1 MNQEEQTHRNL
12 RPVAGWVPDGG
23 FTMAAIALPAVLLT
37 CRLALSADLQ
47 PATTVGPEQAN
58 ASEAFIPDVFSFRYG
73 CFRTRVDLN
82 GEWEFKID
90 KEGIGTTQGW
100 HEGREMFDR
109 TIIIPGAPQAQG
121 VGAPNQRQKN
131 QFLDPFWVRR
141 KFQMPGI
148 SSGQRVW
155 LRLGG
160 VLPAAAIYLNG
171 QYVGY
176 TKSSRTQQRV
186 DVTRF
191 VKPGAENL
199 VAIKVC
205 DFPKVRLDGMHEWQE
220 LSMIWS
226 GVYRPVCLE
235 ITDEV
240 SLIDQ
245 YIQPRLAQSS
255 ADVSFALSHP
265 SPSPL
270 RVVLKV
276 MDGNR
281 SLGSAEATLAAGQTE
296 GHAEV
301 KLGKFI
307 TWYPTHPKLYTME
320 TLVYREGGKQPI
332 DKSGL
337 RFGMREIST
346 TTNKFILNGKPIY
359 VRCMGDMGLYLD
371 TIAPPVDINWY
382 LPKLKR
388 ARDFGMNMGKVCV
401 ETWSQDFVE
410 AADEAG
416 IMLIQEMPF
425 GVGPVLR
432 ANRYTVD
439 QQFRSY
445 FSSELDGLVKQSR
458 NHASVVSYS
467 MSSELEFGQQTQ
479 ESFEFFSRELTAQA
493 KKLAPHALTIDC
505 TGYLDSVKTAKG
517 ERITDYYASIIPT
530 WCKEVLDETVV
541 NNDGRHPSV
550 LHEWN
555 WWSCYPDPNDKPKYQ
570 ETQML
575 PTWFDTLVATAR
587 TNGQE
592 QLIPTYRKNSLWLQA
607 LSRKDGLEYAR
618 RCPHVEGFILW
629 SWIDFHQYAEGVLDD
644 FWQPKNVSAKEFL
657 KSVGDSVVVLAKEG
671 NRALNLDQIGRLPLA
686 VSHYGEAD
694 LTGAVLK
701 WKAVRGKT
709 VFDRGHLKL
718 TSVKYGELI
727 QAGDAEVHLP
737 KADMGYKFDLLVTLE
752 KNGKAVNANN
762 WSFWAFSEPG
772 PDVMALGQATNA
784 GHVIGDAVFLRL
796 KPASTAPIPAA
807 TKLVVAERVDQT
819 LVDYIQAG
827 GRCLLFTQ
835 GAVIEQ
841 DKIYYPGMVNFYTL
855 FRALPWN
862 AGPGNA
868 GSVITPHPAL
878 ADFPYEGMCDLQF
891 VWAIRGV
898 VPMNFEPL
906 RPYGVKPIIRMID
919 FYKNNANNAHLLEF
933 GVGQGQVLVTSLN
946 LMTNLNQ
953 KLDVRNLA
961 ASMMNYVQSGK
972 FAPST
977 QVPRAEFLRLF
988 SPRPELEQKT
998 EKTK

>member
-1 MNQEEQTHRNL
+1 MQTCSKQRQSKPRKKAQRLGN
-12 RPVAGWVPDGG
+12 DG
-23 FTMAAIALPAVLLT
+23 LL
-37 CRLALSADLQ
+37 LALLVVVLNCGSAISAEPQ
-47 PATTVGPEQAN
+47 PANTAAPDPE
-58 ASEAFIPDVFSFRYG
+58 ASSDAFITDVFSFRFG
-73 CFRTRVDLN
+73 CHRSQVDLN
-82 GEWEFKID
+82 GVWEFKMD
-90 KEGIGTTQGW
+90 KECIGTVQGW
-100 HEGREMFDR
+100 HAGRAAFDR
-109 TIIIPGAPQAQG
+109 TIKIPGVPQAQG
-121 VGAPNQRQKN
+121 IGTPNTRQKN

-141 KFQMPGI
+141 RFQMPGVDP
-148 SSGQRVW
+148 GKRVW

-160 VLPAAAIYLNG
+160 VFPAAAVYLNG
-171 QYVGY
+171 DYVGY
-176 TKSSRTQQRV
+176 TKSSRTQLRV

-205 DFPKVRLDGMHEWQE
+205 DFPKVRLDGMYEWQE

-235 ITDEV
+235 ITDEI
-240 SLIDQ
+240 SLIDE
-245 YIQPRLAQSS
+245 YIQPRLNQSKV
-255 ADVSFALSHP
+255 DVSFELSHP

-270 RVVLKV
+270 RVVLRV
-276 MDGNR
+276 MDGKR
-281 SLGSAEATLAAGQTE
+281 SLGSTEAALPAGQI
-296 GHAEV
+296 GGSAEV
-301 KLGKFI
+301 KLGKFT
-307 TWYPTHPKLYTME
+307 TWYPTHPKLYMME
-320 TLVYREGGKQPI
+320 TLIYREGGKQPI

-359 VRCMGDMGLYLD
+359 VRCMGDMALYLD

-388 ARDFGMNMGKVCV
+388 AREFGINMGKVCV

-416 IMLIQEMPF
+416 IMVIQEMPF

-432 ANRYTVD
+432 ANRYTID
-439 QQFRSY
+439 EKFRKF
-445 FSSELDGLVKQSR
+445 FSKELDGLVKQSR
-458 NHASVVSYS
+458 NQASVVSYS
-467 MSSELEFGQQTQ
+467 MSSELEFGQQTKD
-479 ESFEFFSRELTAQA
+479 SFNFFSRELTSQA
-493 KKLAPHALTIDC
+493 KKLAPHALAIDC
-505 TGYLDSVKTAKG
+505 TGYLDSIKTAKG
-517 ERITDYYASIIPT
+517 DRITDFYASIIPT

-541 NNDGRHPSV
+541 NNDGQHPSV

-555 WWSCYPDPNDKPKYQ
+555 WWSCYPDPNDKPKYKD
-570 ETQML
+570 TQML
-575 PTWFDTLVATAR
+575 PTWFDTLLESAR
-587 TNGQE
+587 KNGQE
-592 QLIPTYRKNSLWLQA
+592 EFIPTYRKNSLWVQS

-618 RCPHVEGFILW
+618 RCPRVEGFILW

-657 KSVGDSVVVLAKEG
+657 KSVGDTVVVLAKEG
-671 NRALNLDQIGRLPLA
+671 NRALNLDQVGRLPLA

-701 WKAVRGKT
+701 WKAVRDKK
-709 VFDRGHLKL
+709 VFDRGQLKL
-718 TSVKYGELI
+718 ASVKYGELT

-737 KADMGYKFDLLVTLE
+737 KASKGYKFDLLVTLE
-752 KNGKAVNANN
+752 KDGKALNANN
-762 WSFWAFSEPG
+762 WSFWAFAEPG
-772 PDVMALGQATNA
+772 PEVTALGQATNA
-784 GHVIGDAVFLRL
+784 GHVIGDPVFLRL
-796 KPASTAPIPAA
+796 KPASSATIPAA
-807 TKLVVAERVDQT
+807 TKLVVADRVDQT
-819 LVDYIQAG
+819 LADYIQAG

-878 ADFPYEGMCDLQF
+878 ADFPCEGMCDLQF
-891 VWAIRGV
+891 VWPIRGV

-906 RPYGVKPIIRMID
+906 RPYGVKPIVRMID

-933 GVGQGQVLVTSLN
+933 GVGQGRVLATSFNVL
-946 LMTNLNQ
+946 TNLNQ
-953 KLDVRNLA
+953 KLDVRNLTK
-961 ASMMNYVQSGK
+961 SLINYVQGGK
-972 FAPST
+972 FAPT
-977 QVPRAEFLRLF
+977 AQVPEAEFVRLF
-988 SPRPELEQKT
+988 SLRPEPK
-998 EKTK
+998 KSADK

>member
-1 MNQEEQTHRNL
+1 MRLHFGLLPVLLIAWLNCVVAIGAEAQTIP
-12 RPVAGWVPDGG
+12 PVAEEPS
-23 FTMAAIALPAVLLT
+23 T
-37 CRLALSADLQ
+37 
-47 PATTVGPEQAN
+47 N
-58 ASEAFIPDVFSFRYG
+58 FITDVFSFRYG
-73 CFRTRVDLN
+73 CHRPQVNLN
-82 GEWEFKID
+82 GKWEFKID
-90 KEGIGTTQGW
+90 KEGVGTVQGW
-100 HEGREMFDR
+100 HEGRGTFDR
-109 TIIIPGAPQAQG
+109 TIKIPGVPQAQG
-121 VGAPNQRQKN
+121 IGTPNSRQKN

-148 SSGQRVW
+148 DPGKRVW

-160 VLPAAAIYLNG
+160 VLPAAAVYLNG
-171 QYVGY
+171 AYVGY

-186 DVTRF
+186 DVTGF

-205 DFPKVRLDGMHEWQE
+205 DFPKVRLDGMYEWQE

-240 SLIDQ
+240 SLIDE
-245 YIQPRLAQSS
+245 YIQPRLAQS
-255 ADVSFALSHP
+255 ATDVSFALSHP

-270 RVVLKV
+270 RVVLKA
-276 MDGNR
+276 MDGR
-281 SLGSAEATLAAGQTE
+281 RMLGSAEVRLAAGQTE
-296 GHAEV
+296 GNAKV
-301 KLGKFI
+301 KLAKFT

-320 TLVYREGGKQPI
+320 TLIYREGGKQPI
-332 DKSGL
+332 DRSGL

-388 ARDFGMNMGKVCV
+388 ARDFGINMGKVCV
-401 ETWSQDFVE
+401 ETWPQDFVE

-416 IMLIQEMPF
+416 IMLIQEVPF
-425 GVGPVLR
+425 GIGPVLR
-432 ANRYTVD
+432 PNRYKIG
-439 QQFRSY
+439 QEFRDY
-445 FSSELDGLVKQSR
+445 FARELDGLVKQSR
-458 NHASVVSYS
+458 NHASVVIYS
-467 MSSELEFGQQTQ
+467 MSSELEFANQTQ
-479 ESFEFFSRELTAQA
+479 ESFNFFSRELTAQS
-493 KKLAPHALTIDC
+493 KKLAPHALAIDC
-505 TGYLDSVKTAKG
+505 TGYLDSVKTSKG
-517 ERITDYYASIIPT
+517 ERITDFYASIIPT

-541 NNDGRHPSV
+541 KNDGQHPSL

-555 WWSCYPDPNDKPKYQ
+555 WWSCYPDPNDKPKYKN
-570 ETQML
+570 TQML

-618 RCPHVEGFILW
+618 RCPRVEGFILW

-657 KSVGDSVVVLAKEG
+657 KSTGDSVVVLAKEG
-671 NRALNLDQIGRLPLA
+671 NRALRMGKLERIPLA
-686 VSHYGEAD
+686 VSHYGEAA
-694 LTGAVLK
+694 LNGAVLK
-701 WKAVRGKT
+701 WKAVRDKK
-709 VFDRGHLKL
+709 VFDRGELKL
-718 TSVKYGELI
+718 DAVKYGELT
-727 QAGDAEVHLP
+727 QAGDAVVNLP
-737 KADMGYKFDLLVTLE
+737 RADKGYKFDILVSLE
-752 KNGKAVNANN
+752 KNGREVNANN
-762 WSFWAFSEPG
+762 WSFWAVAEPEQ
-772 PDVMALGQATNA
+772 DVSAIANTNNA
-784 GHVIGDAVFLRL
+784 GHVIGDGVFLRL
-796 KPASTAPIPAA
+796 KLVTSAPIPAQ
-807 TKLVVAERVDQT
+807 TKLVLADSVDET
-819 LVDYIQAG
+819 LADWIKAG
-827 GRCLLFTQ
+827 GRCVLFTR

-862 AGPGNA
+862 GGPGNA
-868 GSVITPHPAL
+868 GSVISPHPAL

-906 RPYGVKPIIRMID
+906 RQYGVKPIIRMID

-933 GVGQGQVLVTSLN
+933 RVGKGKVLATSLN
-946 LMTNLNQ
+946 LLPNLEK
-953 KLDVRNLA
+953 KLDVRNLM
-961 ASMMNYVQSGK
+961 ASMMNYLQGEQ
-972 FAPST
+972 FAPT
-977 QVPRAEFLRLF
+977 AQVPEAEFVRLF
-988 SPRPELEQKT
+988 SPRPEPK
-998 EKTK
+998 KPAGK